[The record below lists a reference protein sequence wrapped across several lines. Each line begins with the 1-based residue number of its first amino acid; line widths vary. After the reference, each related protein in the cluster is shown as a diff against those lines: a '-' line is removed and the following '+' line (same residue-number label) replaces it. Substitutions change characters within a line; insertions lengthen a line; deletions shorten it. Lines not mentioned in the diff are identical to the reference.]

1 VTQPFLIRLMREE
14 WVQRNYY
21 VSDGS
26 LGYSLKPYY
35 GQLILSK
42 LPFHRCFSPFSPFV
56 SCAYRVRVVCVS
68 CACRVVRVVR

>member
-1 VTQPFLIRLMREE
+1 MREE

-42 LPFHRCFSPFSPFV
+42 LPFHRSAPLFLLEFETC
-56 SCAYRVRVVCVS
+56 
-68 CACRVVRVVR
+68 